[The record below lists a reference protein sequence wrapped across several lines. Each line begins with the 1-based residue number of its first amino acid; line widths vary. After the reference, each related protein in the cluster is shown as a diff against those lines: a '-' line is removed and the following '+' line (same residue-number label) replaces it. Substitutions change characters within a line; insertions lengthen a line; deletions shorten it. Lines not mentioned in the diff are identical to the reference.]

1 MALPSSWL
9 IAHSSVCFSANRKSN
24 AHTQSA
30 KTKSQHQHQHQTL
43 RPRPQPRPRPSPRPC
58 LAYRFIVLGS
68 FCLCLAC
75 SAAPSS
81 SSRLC
86 IFSWRFYRLA
96 QPLAALVEFE
106 TFARAVDCPFASCC
120 CFCCNQSETCN
131 FL

>member
-9 IAHSSVCFSANRKSN
+9 IAHSSVCFLAKRKSN

-30 KTKSQHQHQHQTL
+30 KTKSQRQQQHQTL
-43 RPRPQPRPRPSPRPC
+43 RPRPTPSPRPC

-75 SAAPSS
+75 SPAPSS
-81 SSRLC
+81 SARLC

-106 TFARAVDCPFASCC
+106 TFARAVDCPFASSAAASAATNQKRATS
-120 CFCCNQSETCN
+120 CNG
-131 FL
+131 